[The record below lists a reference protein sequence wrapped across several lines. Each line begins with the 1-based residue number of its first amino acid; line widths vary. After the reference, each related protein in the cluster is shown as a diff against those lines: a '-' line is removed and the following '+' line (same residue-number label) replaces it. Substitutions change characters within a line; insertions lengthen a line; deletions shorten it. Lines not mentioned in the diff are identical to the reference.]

1 MFNLENNRY
10 DDLNAPNVLTNT
22 LKIIIFLVHLHF
34 SELMCLS
41 KDLLSAAL

>member
-10 DDLNAPNVLTNT
+10 DDLNAPNGLTNT
-22 LKIIIFLVHLHF
+22 LKIIIFLIHLHF